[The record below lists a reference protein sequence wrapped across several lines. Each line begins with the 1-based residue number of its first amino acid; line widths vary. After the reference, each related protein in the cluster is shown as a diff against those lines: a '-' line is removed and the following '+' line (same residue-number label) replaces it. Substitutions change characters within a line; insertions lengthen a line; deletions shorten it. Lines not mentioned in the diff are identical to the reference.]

1 MKIILTAIALA
12 TLMSGQAAFSQ
23 DVEAGKKV
31 FKKCKACH
39 KVGEGAKN
47 STGPVLNNI
56 IGRTAGTYE
65 GYKYSKTLKAAK
77 TAGLVWDAEN
87 LSEYLANPKK
97 FMRVQLDD
105 KKAKP
110 KMSFKL
116 KDAQKRTDVIA
127 YLASLSQPIEAEM
140 PATQM
145 VAKNDIMAPQG
156 GVCVQNATKSS
167 YFFVAEAENGV
178 RVTQQL
184 EPNQVLCTPEIP
196 NGTKGSVSVFET
208 EDHFEGCT
216 RLIKANTVEQ
226 MMRYS
231 EFDRCLWTSNAG

>member
-1 MKIILTAIALA
+1 MKIVAAAI
-12 TLMSGQAAFSQ
+12 TLSTLIYGQAALSQ
-23 DVEAGKKV
+23 DVDAGKKV
-31 FKKCKACH
+31 FKKCQACH
-39 KVGEGAKN
+39 KIGEGAKN
-47 STGPVLNNI
+47 STGPVLTNV

-77 TAGLVWDAEN
+77 EAGLVWDTDN
-87 LSEYLANPKK
+87 LASYIENPKNYMK
-97 FMRVQLDD
+97 ALLNN

-116 KDAQKRTDVIA
+116 KDAQKRADVVA
-127 YLASLSQPIEAEM
+127 YVASFSQPMEAEI
-140 PATQM
+140 PATQT
-145 VAKNDIMAPQG
+145 VAKSDVMAPAG
-156 GVCVQNATKSS
+156 GVCVHNASRS
-167 YFFVAEAENGV
+167 AYFFVAEGENGV
-178 RVTQQL
+178 RVTKQL
-184 EPNQVLCTPEIP
+184 EPNEVLCTPEIP

-216 RLIKANTVEQ
+216 RLVKANTVEQ